1 MSLGEGFFNNV
12 RNCGGLFVWRGGG
25 WGVGS
30 GGCVSQFRSTAT
42 ISSRL
47 QSAFRLNYRQKLH
60 DLSGKER
67 TKRAIQGPAVAML

>member
-1 MSLGEGFFNNV
+1 MLLGEGFFNNV
-12 RNCGGLFVWRGGG
+12 RNCGGLVFWQGGG
-25 WGVGS
+25 

-67 TKRAIQGPAVAML
+67 TKRAIEGPAVAML